1 MILDA
6 RDFGGAPVAT
16 IRLPVRVPYGF
27 HGGWVAEVPPYR
39 QSPEPAEDA
48 DTSFGEFNRAY
59 VNLSS
64 VRNVEE

>member
-27 HGGWVAEVPPYR
+27 HGGWVAEGSPIPPV
-39 QSPEPAEDA
+39 A
-48 DTSFGEFNRAY
+48 
-59 VNLSS
+59 
-64 VRNVEE
+64 